1 MLKTLITA
9 VLGLAALAANAQN
22 GFTLNG
28 KLSGNHE
35 GQKVMLTY
43 RADDKAVKDSAIVK
57 NGGFLLKGKVAD
69 AVKAQLTLKELGE
82 DKSPM
87 TMEKMLAQDAQE
99 FFLENK
105 DITVTGSTI
114 RTALIKGG
122 AAQADYLLLNSQLK
136 PLQDKM
142 KPLSAKMQ
150 QYSKEKNDKAK
161 DELFPQLR
169 AIRVEMNKVEDAFI
183 QQHQDSY
190 VTLDLLNGRSGVI
203 DVEKIG
209 PAYNALSPRMKASS
223 QGKKLGE
230 RLKVATKTDIGK
242 PALNFVQ
249 NNTEGKPVSLA
260 SLKGKYVL
268 LDFWASWC
276 GPCRAEN
283 PNVVKAYKKFKDK
296 NFEIIAVSLDDKKE
310 AWIKAIETDGLPW
323 IHVSD
328 LQGWKN
334 AVAGMY
340 DVKAVPQNFLIGP
353 DGVILAKNLRG
364 EELDKRLSELIKN

>member
-1 MLKTLITA
+1 MLKTLVTA
-9 VLGLAALAANAQN
+9 VLGLLAFTANAQN
-22 GFTLNG
+22 GFSVKG
-28 KLSGNHE
+28 KIAGNHE
-35 GQKVMLTY
+35 GKKVILNYSSKGKML
-43 RADDKAVKDSAIVK
+43 KDSAVVK
-57 NGGFLLKGKVAD
+57 NGSFLVKGRVD
-69 AVKAQLTLKELGE
+69 DVVKAKITLKDLIE
-82 DKSPM
+82 DKGPM
-87 TMEKMLAQDAQE
+87 TIEKMNAADEQE
-99 FFLENK
+99 FFLENANFS
-105 DITVTGSTI
+105 VAGSSVK
-114 RTALIKGG
+114 TALIKGG
-122 AAQADYLLLNSQLK
+122 AAQADYLALKSQLK
-136 PLQDKM
+136 PLQEKM
-142 KPLSAKMQ
+142 KPLSEKMG
-150 QYSKEKNDKAK
+150 QYFKEKNEKAR

-169 AIRVEMNKVEDAFI
+169 AIRMDMNKVEDAFI
-183 QQHQDSY
+183 SGHPDSY
-190 VTLDLLNGRSGVI
+190 VTLDLLDGRSGVI
-203 DVEKIG
+203 NVEKLG
-209 PAYNALSPRMKASS
+209 PAYNALSARIKTSV

-230 RLKVATKTDIGK
+230 RLKVAMKTDIGK

-296 NFEIIAVSLDDKKE
+296 NFEIIAVSLDDKKD
-310 AWIKAIETDGLPW
+310 AWLKAIETDGLPW

-364 EELDKRLSELIKN
+364 EELEKRLGELIKN

>member
-1 MLKTLITA
+1 MLKKLFTA
-9 VLGLAALAANAQN
+9 LLALTGLTAGAQN
-22 GFTLNG
+22 GFTVNG
-28 KLSGNHE
+28 KLSSSLE
-35 GQKVMLTY
+35 GQKVMLSY
-43 RADDKAVKDSAIVK
+43 RAGDKPVKDSAIVK
-57 NGGFLLKGKVAD
+57 NGSFSLKGKVPD
-69 AVKAQLTLKELGE
+69 AVKAKLTLKDPA
-82 DKSPM
+82 DKGPM
-87 TMEKMLAQDAQE
+87 TMEKKLVQDEQE
-99 FFLENK
+99 FFLENRGL
-105 DITVTGSTI
+105 TVAGNTLK
-114 RTALIKGG
+114 TALIKGG
-122 AAQADYLLLNSQLK
+122 AAQTDYLLLQSQLK
-136 PLQDKM
+136 PLQEKM
-142 KPLSAKMQ
+142 KPLSEKMQ
-150 QYSKEKNDKAK
+150 QYFKEKNDKARE
-161 DELFPQLR
+161 ELFPQLR
-169 AIRVEMNKVEDAFI
+169 AVRKEMTVVEDAFI
-183 QQHQDSY
+183 RQHPDSY
-190 VTLDLLNGRSGVI
+190 VTLDLLYGRSVVI

-209 PAYNALSPRMKASS
+209 PVFNTLSQRMKTSV

-230 RLKVATKTDIGK
+230 RLRVAMKTDIGK

-310 AWIKAIETDGLPW
+310 PWLKAIETDGLPW

-334 AVAGMY
+334 VVAGMY

-364 EELDKRLSELIKN
+364 EELDKKLGELIKN